1 MMSSNAAQPDADSGA
16 SVPIPVAAAANGP
29 ISHAIFRVTRL
40 HRMYAGQ
47 LLRRVGLHPA
57 QELVM
62 MQLWDR
68 GPQRQSDLGRLLDS
82 DPATVTRTVQRL
94 ENAGF
99 VRRRPC
105 ETDRRVTIIEPTA
118 ASLALRGG
126 VESAWAE
133 LETGTTAGLS
143 DEERAQLLALLS
155 RVETNLGATT
165 AKASPLS

>member
-1 MMSSNAAQPDADSGA
+1 MNTDAPAPQESAAP
-16 SVPIPVAAAANGP
+16 SVPIPVTAGRNGP
-29 ISHAIFRVTRL
+29 ISHAIFRVMRL

-47 LLRRVGLHPA
+47 LLRSVGLHPT

-82 DPATVTRTVQRL
+82 DAATVTRTVQRL

-126 VESAWAE
+126 VEAAWSE
-133 LETGTTAGLS
+133 LEGGTTDGLS
-143 DEERAQLLALLS
+143 PDERELLLLLLARVEGNLLS
-155 RVETNLGATT
+155 AT
-165 AKASPLS
+165 AKPSPLP